1 VQAGLAFDQVADQYD
16 ASWSE
21 TAIGRAQREAVWR
34 EVDPLF
40 KPGDRILDLG
50 CGTGIDALH
59 FESLGIGVYGIDASA
74 EMVRIAKARGVEAEH
89 LPIEAVGPGLLPC
102 RRAFAGRA
110 ARKRGGGPEGL
121 PHFDGAFSN
130 FGALN
135 CIADLLSVSGALARL
150 VRPQGYLAICLMSRC
165 CAWEILHYLGRLKP
179 AKAFRRWHP
188 AGSQA
193 SIRVHVYYPSVR
205 QIVRAFKPDF
215 RLIRWCGI
223 GLCVPPSYINL
234 PDAIVARLASADRRL
249 AHLPLLRALADHR
262 FLIFQRSGTP

>member
-59 FESLGIGVYGIDASA
+59 FESLGVGVYGIDASA
-74 EMVRIAKARGVEAEH
+74 EMVRIARSRGVNAWQQAF
-89 LPIEAVGPGLLPC
+89 PCGPRLS
-102 RRAFAGRA
+102 RS
-110 ARKRGGGPEGL
+110 AR
-121 PHFDGAFSN
+121 FDGAFSN

-179 AKAFRRWHP
+179 AKAFRRWPP

-193 SIRVHVYYPSVR
+193 SIGVHVYYPSLP
-205 QIVRAFKPDF
+205 QIIHAFRPDF
-215 RLIRWCGI
+215 RLIRWRGI

-262 FLIFQRSGTP
+262 LLIFQRSGTP

>member
-1 VQAGLAFDQVADQYD
+1 VAR
-16 ASWSE
+16 
-21 TAIGRAQREAVWR
+21 T
-34 EVDPLF
+34 
-40 KPGDRILDLG
+40 
-50 CGTGIDALH
+50 
-59 FESLGIGVYGIDASA
+59 
-74 EMVRIAKARGVEAEH
+74 
-89 LPIEAVGPGLLPC
+89 
-102 RRAFAGRA
+102 
-110 ARKRGGGPEGL
+110 
-121 PHFDGAFSN
+121 
-130 FGALN
+130 
-135 CIADLLSVSGALARL
+135 LARL

-262 FLIFQRSGTP
+262 LLIFQRSGMP